1 MGAVLA
7 RHEGDFRKQAEE
19 PLSLNELLTL
29 LGDGTFNA
37 ARSREAAIACYLS
50 ASEGWREAMK
60 QLGGAFAEEAAGLK
74 GRKED

>member
-1 MGAVLA
+1 MGAILA
-7 RHEGDFRKQAEE
+7 RHEVDFRKQAEE
-19 PLSLNELLTL
+19 PLGLNELLAL
-29 LGDGTFNA
+29 LGDGTLNA

-60 QLGGAFAEEAAGLK
+60 QLGGAFAEDGAGLK